1 MGQGE
6 ERNISVHITTGTI
19 VKTLFVLLFGYLL
32 FHLREL
38 LLIVLTSVVL
48 AAAIEP
54 AAKWFRRYKVPRV
67 PAVLIVYLVF
77 IGLLVGTVSLFIPP
91 LLGEINAFLG
101 SLPAYL
107 DTLSVWNPLQEGTQ
121 AFANSS
127 NPIATSITDAFS
139 LQDTIAGIQNFSNIF
154 QSGFSGIVGPVL
166 AIFGGVF
173 SFVLI
178 VVLSFYLAVQE
189 NGINNFLRLVTP
201 VKYRSYV
208 ITLWQRTQE
217 KIGQWAQGQLL
228 LVVLI
233 GVLVYL
239 GLTILGVPY
248 ALLLG
253 LLAGIMELI
262 PIFGP
267 VLSAIPAV
275 VLAFVQGTAF
285 FDTSG
290 LSSAIAVTLFYV
302 LIQQFENHLIYPL
315 VVRKVVGVPPIVVI
329 LSLIIGWEVAGFLGI
344 LLAVPVAAGVIEFTK
359 DLQNREEAA

>member
-6 ERNISVHITTGTI
+6 ERDINVHITSGTI
-19 VKTLFVLLFGYLL
+19 VKALFILFLAYLL
-32 FHLREL
+32 FNLREL

-54 AAKWFRRYKVPRV
+54 AAKWFKRYKVPRI
-67 PAVLIVYLVF
+67 PAVLVVYLIAVTLF
-77 IGLLVGTVSLFIPP
+77 VGTVSLFIPP

-101 SLPAYL
+101 SLPSYL
-107 DTLSVWNPLQEGTQ
+107 DTLTVWNPLQEGTQ
-121 AFANSS
+121 ALTSS
-127 NPIATSITDAFS
+127 NNPIAATITDAFS
-139 LQDTIAGIQNFSNIF
+139 LQDTIAGLQNFSNIF
-154 QSGFSGIVGPVL
+154 QNGFSGIIGPIL

-253 LLAGIMELI
+253 LLAGIMEII

-275 VLAFVQGTAF
+275 VLAFMQGISF
-285 FDTSG
+285 FDAPG
-290 LSSAIAVTLFYV
+290 LSSAVAVALFYV

-315 VVRKVVGVPPIVVI
+315 VVRKVVGVPPLIVI
-329 LSLIIGWEVAGFLGI
+329 LSLIIGWEIAGFLGI